1 MTGTTICRATG
12 RWREI
17 LPRLGVETRFL
28 VNRHGPC
35 PACGGKDRFRFDD
48 KDGSGSYYCHQCGA
62 GGSGILLLRK
72 LHGWTH
78 KEACDAVD
86 GIIGLDAKPEHE
98 TQQDQSDPEREREK
112 RQRLIERTLRD
123 AQAPEVVADYL
134 QRRGLG
140 VVADS
145 LQGHPA
151 LWHSDAQHSLPAVLA
166 PIFGPSGDLQSVQR
180 IYVGDVTPRKM
191 TLPPIDTIKGGAV
204 RLFPAADVLGISEG
218 VETGLACHQLWG
230 IPVWATISEGG
241 MTSFEPPAGLRRAL
255 VFGDN
260 DSNFVGQAAAHT
272 LAKRLHRD
280 GIAVEVHIPEDAD
293 TDWLDVLSEG
303 AR

>member
-1 MTGTTICRATG
+1 MNGSTLDRARG
-12 RWREI
+12 RWPEI
-17 LPRLGVETRFL
+17 LPRLGIETRFL

-35 PACGGKDRFRFDD
+35 PACGGRDRFRFDD
-48 KDGSGSYYCHQCGA
+48 KEGSGSFYCHQCGA

-86 GIIGLDAKPEHE
+86 GIIGLDARPERHIG
-98 TQQDQSDPEREREK
+98 QDEIEPEREREK
-112 RQRLIERTLRD
+112 RKRLVEKTLRD
-123 AQAPEVVADYL
+123 AKAPEVVTGYL
-134 QRRGLG
+134 HRRGLG
-140 VVADS
+140 VTSES

-151 LWHSDAQHSLPAVLA
+151 LWHSEARCSFPAVLA
-166 PIFGPSGDLQSVQR
+166 PIFGPGGDLQSVQR
-180 IYVGDVTPRKM
+180 IYVGEVTPRKM

-204 RLFPAADVLGISEG
+204 QLFPAADLLGISEG
-218 VETGLACHQLWG
+218 IETGLACHQLWG
-230 IPVWATISEGG
+230 VPVWATISEGG
-241 MTSFEPPAGLRRAL
+241 MASFEPPANIKRAM

-260 DSNFVGQAAAHT
+260 DANFVGQAAAYA

-280 GIAVEVHIPEDAD
+280 GIAVEVHIPEDSD
-293 TDWLDVLSEG
+293 SDWLDVLSEG